1 MFHTIITTSCRKA
14 FGNIGEEETHV
25 KKQIG
30 EEEMHGREQ
39 QCEGNKGRKHSK
51 DRAVVSPCASCV

>member
-30 EEEMHGREQ
+30 EEEM

-51 DRAVVSPCASCV
+51 DRAVVSPYASCV